1 MTKEKTNEA
10 ITKVTGMTI
19 HDWSTVTSMTVD
31 EFQTE
36 CDRYGITNWEIDHMV
51 YDLAK
56 ALKESKDGRKI

>member
-10 ITKVTGMTI
+10 ITKVTGMTV

-31 EFQTE
+31 EFQNK
-36 CDRYGITNWEIDHMV
+36 CDRYGIINWEIDHMI